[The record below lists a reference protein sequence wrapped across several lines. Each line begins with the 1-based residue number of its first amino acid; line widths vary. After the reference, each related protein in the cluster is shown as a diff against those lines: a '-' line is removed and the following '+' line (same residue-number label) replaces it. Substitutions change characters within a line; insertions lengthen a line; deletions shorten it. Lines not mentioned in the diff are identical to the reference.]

1 LASDRQVSPTKLA
14 ATLGAGLLALVV
26 LLSLLAPRQ
35 TPIDLSHLES
45 FVADDRVSAIDVSG
59 VGVVGHLREPVM
71 LEVGGQRHRAVEVV
85 VPGRADSAMQEALL
99 RWQSAGLTVVTIPSP
114 EGHRLQETAWIGFV
128 SLLLL
133 FGMYHLVMQ
142 ARRHRRDGSPR
153 QHLDHARADLAAGR
167 ISAEEFERRA
177 TAISIEM

>member
-1 LASDRQVSPTKLA
+1 MEFP
-14 ATLGAGLLALVV
+14 
-26 LLSLLAPRQ
+26 
-35 TPIDLSHLES
+35 
-45 FVADDRVSAIDVSG
+45 
-59 VGVVGHLREPVM
+59 
-71 LEVGGQRHRAVEVV
+71 
-85 VPGRADSAMQEALL
+85 
-99 RWQSAGLTVVTIPSP
+99 
-114 EGHRLQETAWIGFV
+114 QETAWIGFV